1 MSMLAPA
8 PSPAAL
14 GIAPP
19 RSGRSVLVV
28 ATVGPQTPELKNVD
42 WIRIDAA
49 QGTLDAFA
57 DRRSHPSSPVM
68 FDIPGP
74 RTRRT
79 GSLLTTSEF
88 LVFAAAEGFEWV
100 NLRGVNDPEEVLH
113 ARQFLPP
120 STRLSVTISSP
131 AVLLRALPDLCE
143 AADAVLLA
151 RAELRRA
158 LGPHTADDALR
169 AAIHTAALHAAPPL
183 LGSGILTSMT
193 HAMQPDA
200 REVEELSAL
209 VDDGVRGLV
218 LMRETTH
225 GRDPQGAVDV
235 ARLVAEHARQAGPAL
250 GGEQRPSARVGG
262 QMSVIRNEARTRTR
276 SVAP

>member
-1 MSMLAPA
+1 MSPLAPPVVA
-8 PSPAAL
+8 PARGL
-14 GIAPP
+14 APT
-19 RSGRSVLVV
+19 RAGRSVLVV
-28 ATVGPQTPELKNVD
+28 ATVGLQTPVLKNAD

-49 QGTLDAFA
+49 EGTLEALA
-57 DRRSHPSSPVM
+57 DHRARHALPAM

-100 NLRGVNDPEEVLH
+100 NLRGAVDAEDVLY
-113 ARQFLPP
+113 ARQFLSR
-120 STRLSVTISSP
+120 STRLSVTVSSP

-143 AADAVLLA
+143 CADAVLFS
-151 RAELRRA
+151 RSDLRRA
-158 LGPHTADDALR
+158 LGPHAAEDALR
-169 AAIHTAALHAAPPL
+169 AAIQNATLHSTPPL
-183 LGSGILTSMT
+183 LGSGILPSMLRET
-193 HAMQPDA
+193 QPRP

-209 VDDGVRGLV
+209 VDTGLRGLV
-218 LMRETTH
+218 LTRETSH

-235 ARLVAEHARQAGPAL
+235 ARLVAEHARQLGPL
-250 GGEQRPSARVGG
+250 VRDERPAARVAG
-262 QMSVIRNEARTRTR
+262 QMSMIRNEARARGR

>member
-1 MSMLAPA
+1 MSMFAPA
-8 PSPAAL
+8 STPAGL
-14 GIAPP
+14 GLASSRP
-19 RSGRSVLVV
+19 GRSVLVV

-57 DRRSHPSSPVM
+57 GRRSHQTSPVM

-100 NLRGVNDPEEVLH
+100 NLRGVVDADDVLH
-113 ARQFLPP
+113 ARQFLAP
-120 STRLSVTISSP
+120 STRLSVTVASP
-131 AVLLRALPDLCE
+131 AVLLRSLPDLCE
-143 AADAVLLA
+143 TADAVIFA

-158 LGPHTADDALR
+158 LGPHTAEDALR

-183 LGSGILTSMT
+183 LGSGILPSMLRE
-193 HAMQPDA
+193 AQPLP
-200 REVEELSAL
+200 REVEELSEL
-209 VDDGVRGLV
+209 VDTGLRGLV
-218 LMRETTH
+218 LTRETTH
-225 GRDPQGAVDV
+225 GPDPQGAVDV
-235 ARLVAEHARQAGPAL
+235 ARLVAEHARQASPAL
-250 GGEQRPSARVGG
+250 RDVRPAARVAG
-262 QMSVIRNEARTRTR
+262 QMSVVRNEARSRVR